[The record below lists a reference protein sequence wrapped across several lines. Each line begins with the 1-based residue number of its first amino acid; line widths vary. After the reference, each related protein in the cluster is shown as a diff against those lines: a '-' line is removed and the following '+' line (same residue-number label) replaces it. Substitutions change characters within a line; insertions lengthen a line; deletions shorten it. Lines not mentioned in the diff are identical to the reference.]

1 MKKRQLCQLIP
12 RGVLILGFVLG
23 TSLSTGI
30 AAAQEFSQV
39 AAITINTTTTESGG
53 ILGPIFLVEPGDEFG
68 AIVVLNDTGH
78 YDIYVGM
85 GNVEK
90 DGEFFFFDDQGVF
103 AQWKLEDGLLPPK
116 FRDNVNFAHLSVKDR
131 VIELLPRTPFALG
144 LKGYYVMTV
153 LLCTPGQYEF
163 NIADIFEIKFN

>member
-1 MKKRQLCQLIP
+1 MKKRQLCKLIP
-12 RGVLILGFVLG
+12 RGLLILGFTAGL
-23 TSLSTGI
+23 SLSTGI
-30 AAAQEFSQV
+30 AAAQEPQV
-39 AAITINTTTTESGG
+39 AAIVINTTTTESSG
-53 ILGPIFLVEPGDEFG
+53 ILGPIFLVESGDEFG

-90 DGEFFFFDDQGVF
+90 EGEFFFFDAQGTF
-103 AQWKLEDGLLPPK
+103 AQWRLEDGLLPPK

-131 VIELLPRTPFALG
+131 VIELLPRTPFALEG

>member
-85 GNVEK
+85 VNVAN
-90 DGEFFFFDDQGVF
+90 DNFFFFDAKGVL
-103 AQWKLEDGLLPPK
+103 APWRLEEGLLPAK
-116 FRDNVNFAHLSVKDR
+116 FRDNVNLAHLSVKDR
-131 VIELLPRTPFALG
+131 VIELIPRTPFAG
-144 LKGYYVMTV
+144 QKGYYVMAV

-163 NIADIFEIKFN
+163 NIADLFEIKFN